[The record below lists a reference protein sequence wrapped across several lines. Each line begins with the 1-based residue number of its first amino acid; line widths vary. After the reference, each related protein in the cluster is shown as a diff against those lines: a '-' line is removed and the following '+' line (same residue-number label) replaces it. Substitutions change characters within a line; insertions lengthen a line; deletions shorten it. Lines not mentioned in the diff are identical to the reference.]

1 LPTNLFTIT
10 KVRARSILD
19 SRGNPTVQV
28 DVTTRG
34 GFGRF
39 SVPSGASKGQY
50 EAVEL
55 RDNVKAKFHGMGVSK
70 AVGNVEKILGPA
82 ILGTDSRNQE
92 EIDRR
97 LNKLDGTKDKS
108 HLGANAILGVSMA
121 VARAQADTKR
131 VPFYKGLQ
139 ARRKPILPVPLMNI
153 LNGAKHAGNALSFQ
167 EFLIIPSGFPKFKD
181 AIRSGSEVYHT
192 LGRILKERYGP
203 NATNVGD
210 EGGYAPPLDKVDKAL
225 EVVNEAVQESGYS
238 AGKEVSLGIDA
249 AADSFYNPD
258 KNIYTPDGKV
268 HTREQLFD
276 FYLDLTE
283 KFHLKSIE
291 DPFQDNDFNAF
302 AKLTRRIGSRTQII
316 ADDLFVTNKS
326 RIERGVR
333 IGAGN
338 ALLAKLNQAGTLT
351 ETISAVETARSAGYG
366 IVISHRSGE
375 TEDTSIADVSVG
387 FASGQIKTGAMA
399 RGERTAKYNRLLEI
413 EEELGSKARYYGRD
427 FLQRHRD

>member
-1 LPTNLFTIT
+1 MPTSPYTIT
-10 KVRARSILD
+10 RVRARSILD

-28 DVTTRG
+28 EVTTQG

-82 ILGTDSRNQE
+82 ILGTDSRSQE

-108 HLGANAILGVSMA
+108 HLGANALLGVSMA

-139 ARRKPILPVPLMNI
+139 TRRKLTLPVPLMNI
-153 LNGAKHAGNALSFQ
+153 LNGAKHAGNELSFQ
-167 EFLIIPSGFPKFKD
+167 EFLIIPSGFARFKD

-192 LGRILKERYGP
+192 LGRILKERYGR

-225 EVVNEAVQESGYS
+225 EVVDEAVEESGYS

-258 KNIYTPDGKV
+258 KNIYAPDGKN
-268 HTREQLFD
+268 HTREELFD

-283 KFHLKSIE
+283 KFQLKSIE
-291 DPFQDNDFNAF
+291 DPFQDNDFSAF
-302 AKLTRRIGSRTQII
+302 AKLTKRIGSKTQII

-351 ETISAVETARSAGYG
+351 ETISAIETARSAGYG

-387 FASGQIKTGAMA
+387 LASGQIKTGAPA
-399 RGERTAKYNRLLEI
+399 RGERTAKYNRLLGI
-413 EEELGSKARYYGRD
+413 EEELGPRAKYYGKS
-427 FLQRHRD
+427 FLKGR

>member
-1 LPTNLFTIT
+1 LPTSPYAIA

-28 DVTTRG
+28 DVTTQG

-55 RDNVKAKFHGMGVSK
+55 RDDVKAKFHGMGVSK

-82 ILGTDSRNQE
+82 ILGADSRNQE

-108 HLGANAILGVSMA
+108 HLGANALLGVSMA
-121 VARAQADTKR
+121 VARAQADTKS
-131 VPFYKGLQ
+131 VPFYKSLQ
-139 ARRKPILPVPLMNI
+139 ARRKPTLPVPLMNI

-167 EFLIIPSGFPKFKD
+167 EFLIIPSGFSRFKD
-181 AIRSGSEVYHT
+181 ALRSGSEVYHT
-192 LGRILKERYGP
+192 LGRILKERYGR

-225 EVVNEAVQESGYS
+225 EVVNEAVEESGYS

-258 KNIYTPDGKV
+258 KNIYTPDGKN
-268 HTREQLFD
+268 HTSEELFD
-276 FYLDLTE
+276 FYLDLAE
-283 KFHLKSIE
+283 KFHLRSIE
-291 DPFQDNDFNAF
+291 DPFQDNDFSAF
-302 AKLTRRIGSRTQII
+302 AKLTNRIGSGTQII

-333 IGAGN
+333 LGAGN

-351 ETISAVETARSAGYG
+351 ETISAIEAARSAGYG

-387 FASGQIKTGAMA
+387 LASGQIKTGAPA

-413 EEELGSKARYYGRD
+413 EEELGSKGRYYGGS
-427 FLQRHRD
+427 FLKGR